1 MKESIQHTTGSN
13 RTIEGV
19 VIRARTKGLPMQNGR
34 RTNLV
39 RRLAVIGALAFA
51 GSALAQDDAPP
62 TDPPPADE
70 SGDAQAGEA
79 PPSLDELL
87 GLEPDES
94 EDSAREA
101 ADRAAQDELN
111 RRLREEEANDAF
123 KEALEKMTIA
133 ANLLDQDFDP
143 GLGTQR
149 IQEEILAKL
158 DTLIDLAQQNQ
169 SNQSSSSSSSSSSQ
183 QQQQQPQQQQSNQ
196 QQQQQQQGDQQNQ
209 NGDNRGERE
218 PPPRQDGVLAGTMD
232 ETRSEWGSLPERIR
246 EQMQQ
251 GMSDQRSSL
260 YRALT
265 EEYYRRLAEE
275 SSG

>member
-1 MKESIQHTTGSN
+1 MMQIYGFGKRTK
-13 RTIEGV
+13 RTIQGV
-19 VIRARTKGLPMQNGR
+19 PCVTADSAGKGR
-34 RTNLV
+34 RMIQQALRSVCGLV
-39 RRLAVIGALAFA
+39 FAVTITTYAAA
-51 GSALAQDDAPP
+51 VAAQDAPP
-62 TDPPPADE
+62 NSGQEE
-70 SGDAQAGEA
+70 SVGEA

-94 EDSAREA
+94 EASAREA
-101 ADRAAQDELN
+101 ADRAAQDELD
-111 RRLREEEANDAF
+111 RRLREIEAADAF
-123 KEALEKMTIA
+123 REALEKMTIA
-133 ANLLDQDFDP
+133 ANLLEQSFDP

-196 QQQQQQQGDQQNQ
+196 QQQQQQDGEQNSE
-209 NGDNRGERE
+209 GDNRGEND
-218 PPPRQDGVLAGTMD
+218 PPARQDGVLTGALD
-232 ETRSEWGSLPERIR
+232 ETRSEWGSLPDRIR

-275 SSG
+275 SSS

>member
-1 MKESIQHTTGSN
+1 MTECIQPEAETN
-13 RTIEGV
+13 RTIEGAMV
-19 VIRARTKGLPMQNGR
+19 RQHAKGPAMEGQF
-34 RTNLV
+34 T
-39 RRLAVIGALAFA
+39 RLLHGVALTVAMLL
-51 GSALAQDDAPP
+51 GSAATAQDAAPP
-62 TDPPPADE
+62 ASDPPPAE
-70 SGDAQAGEA
+70 QGDDD

-87 GLEPDES
+87 GLDPDES
-94 EDSAREA
+94 EESARDA
-101 ADRAAQDELN
+101 ADRAAQDELD
-111 RRLREEEANDAF
+111 RRLREIEANDAF

-133 ANLLDQDFDP
+133 ANLLEQDFDP

-149 IQEEILAKL
+149 LQEEILAKL

-169 SNQSSSSSSSSSSQ
+169 SNSSSSSSSSSSSQ

-196 QQQQQQQGDQQNQ
+196 QQQQQEGQQNQ
-209 NGDNRGERE
+209 EGDNRGENE
-218 PPPRQDGVLAGTMD
+218 PPARQDGVLTGTMD
-232 ETRSEWGSLPERIR
+232 ETRSEWGSLPDRIR

-275 SSG
+275 SSS